1 MDSSPAPPS
10 HPLEPST
17 SLNPP
22 TAEQH
27 LPSSML
33 VPSESVENGNTSDKP
48 PSSGTKIT
56 LNLPS
61 NPASA
66 SASRS
71 STPSD
76 ELTPEPQEPPRE
88 DAEAQGQDADGSSDV
103 DMDGS
108 HQNGQQAL
116 QNPSEGEE
124 EVPSS
129 DEEPEA
135 DVEQDEGYEDEDAD
149 MEEDDD
155 VEEEEEDDEDEYEDY
170 DDPSFGSKKKS
181 SSKKAKVKSERRE
194 SAGPPKK
201 KKPSASFP
209 MRKEKSI
216 SSDEDYGTKS
226 HKKKFFS
233 KSGAS
238 TANGGGGRTTTGT
251 PDTPYSEADGAWRRG
266 AAKKVVTYNE
276 ADVDYGLEESEDEQ
290 GEYYGAAGVEE
301 EEADEIDQV
310 LYHYRDEARKEAPKD
325 IPQEN
330 LRFHIKWKNYSHIHN
345 TDETYAFLKTYK
357 GFKKVENYINKIWT
371 LDQQYHHPSPEQTW
385 KPTSEELEQYEIDKE
400 RIRELQES
408 YKTIERVLDEKEEW
422 SYEKQETLTKFFCKW
437 SNLQYADCTWESYEE
452 MKECPGALESIEDFH
467 KRAARNT
474 VPAQS
479 INYGINNR
487 PAYQKIP
494 EDPDYLKCGGA
505 LKPFQLTGLNWLAY
519 LWTKGENGILADE
532 MGLGKTVQSV
542 SFLSYLFHTQR
553 QYGPFLV
560 VVPLSTISAWQMQF
574 RVWAPDLN
582 VICYMGS
589 ARSREVIRQF
599 EFGPLKNLKFNVLLT
614 TYEFILKDRQ
624 DLQQIKWQSLAVDE
638 AHRLKNHE
646 SQLYEALKSFWT
658 ASRLLITGTPLQNN
672 VKELLALMH
681 FLMPEKFQLA
691 NDFDLNDADQES
703 KIQDLHE
710 KLGTLML
717 RRLKKDVIKELP
729 SKSEK
734 ILRVEMS
741 AMQTH
746 YYKNILTKNFAV
758 LSKGGTQQVSL
769 MNVAMELKKASNH
782 PYLFDGAEDR
792 NKPLNEV
799 LKGLVMNSGKMVL
812 LDKLLARLKADGH
825 RVLIFSQMVRL
836 LDIMS
841 DYMSA
846 RGYIFQRLDGTVP
859 SDVRKKSIEAFN
871 APGSPDFAFLLSTRA
886 GGLGINLETADT
898 VIIFDS
904 DYNPQ
909 NDLQAMA
916 RAHRI
921 GQQRHVSIY
930 RFVSKGTIEE
940 DILERAKRKMILEYA
955 IINQMDTTG
964 AHINGNGAPKE
975 KNGDFSKEELSA
987 ILKFGAQNMYKTDD
1001 NAQKQKLEEMDLD
1014 DILTKADAF
1023 DTESAA
1029 QPGGTS
1035 LGGEGFLSQFA
1046 AIQDVKADA
1055 DDLSWDDI
1063 IPVDERTKAEE
1074 EEKAAQIAEAQ
1085 ASTSRKRAAARPPG
1099 TYEGMDF
1106 DDAEGGSSKPGS
1118 PSSKKP
1124 KAATAQPR
1132 KTTAQRAL
1140 ELKERDLRVLIR
1152 GIQKWGDIRLRYD
1165 PIVKEAKLEAKNRV
1179 VIIQTCEDI
1188 ITQAEEAVT
1197 SHKAHL
1203 RDLQEKGEPISS
1215 SLRQKAIL
1223 FTYKSVTAINAET
1236 VVARY
1241 YELKALVE
1249 HFKRIEDTSRY
1260 QIPYDSLKPTMN
1272 WTVEWSIQDDAH
1284 LLVGIWRHGFGSW
1297 ETISQDPELG
1307 LKDKIFLEDP
1317 KSVKATDPNA
1327 PKPGIPGPIH
1337 LVRRGDYLCGLIR
1350 EYEENR
1356 RMLVEQQAVI
1366 ANMPTK
1372 EGFGFEHPPLPPIAP
1387 GKASPAIS
1395 AATSKAEQ
1403 QAKGKRR
1410 KTPEYTDSD
1419 NESSYESMDED
1430 AVKELLRPAKKHLKK
1445 LKSGTENLSRED
1457 KIAAL
1462 KECLAGIGLRIDEIV
1477 AEKQSSGEDPNKWRK
1492 HCWVF
1497 ASFFWPRQGVNYSK
1511 LMEIHGKMVGTIP
1524 AEIPKKSKAKPKK
1537 KAEPSGERPK
1547 KKVKTEVKSEPA
1559 GDEI

>member
-1 MDSSPAPPS
+1 MASIPYS
-10 HPLEPST
+10 HPTDYSNAL
-17 SLNPP
+17 PP
-22 TAEQH
+22 ISQQH
-27 LPSSML
+27 YPSSML
-33 VPSESVENGNTSDKP
+33 VPTDTEVNGPTSHTGAMTSSIGSLLNDSDTRVKLDVP
-48 PSSGTKIT
+48 PQ
-56 LNLPS
+56 
-61 NPASA
+61 SA
-66 SASRS
+66 SLQSERS
-71 STPSD
+71 D
-76 ELTPEPQEPPRE
+76 DLTPEPQEE
-88 DAEAQGQDADGSSDV
+88 VDAEGSDIEMEV
-103 DMDGS
+103 N
-108 HQNGQQAL
+108 HRNGL
-116 QNPSEGEE
+116 QSRASNISEGEE
-124 EVPSS
+124 EVDS
-129 DEEPEA
+129 DEEGNAEP
-135 DVEQDEGYEDEDAD
+135 DVGYEYDDEQGDEDDD
-149 MEEDDD
+149 MEED
-155 VEEEEEDDEDEYEDY
+155 EEDDEDY
-170 DDPSFGSKKKS
+170 DDPSFGSKKK
-181 SSKKAKVKSERRE
+181 KSTKPKNGNEPRDNLLL
-194 SAGPPKK
+194 PKK
-201 KKPSASFP
+201 KKSTASFP
-209 MRKEKSI
+209 QRKEKSEE
-216 SSDEDYGTKS
+216 SSDEDYGSKS

-233 KSGAS
+233 KS
-238 TANGGGGRTTTGT
+238 NGGSNNRAT
-251 PDTPYSEADGAWRRG
+251 PETPYSEGDGAWRRG

-276 ADVDYGLEESEDEQ
+276 ADVDYGLESEDDQ
-290 GEYYGAAGVEE
+290 GEYYSVPPGEV

-310 LYHYRDEARKEAPKD
+310 LYHYRDEARKDDPKD
-325 IPQEN
+325 VPQEN
-330 LRFHIKWKNYSHIHN
+330 LRYHVKWKNYSHIHN
-345 TDETYAFLKTYK
+345 TDETYLFLKTYK
-357 GFKKVENYINKIWT
+357 GFKKVENYITKIWT
-371 LDQQYHHPSPEQTW
+371 LDQQYHNPSPDAPW
-385 KPTSEELEQYEIDKE
+385 KPTREDLEQYEIDKE
-400 RIRELQES
+400 RIKELQES
-408 YKTIERVLDEKEEW
+408 YKIVERVLDEKEEIGIQGRI
-422 SYEKQETLTKFFCKW
+422 SKFFCKW
-437 SNLQYADCTWESYEE
+437 TNLQYSDCTWESYEE
-452 MKECPGALESIEDFH
+452 MKECQGASEAIEDFH
-467 KRAARNT
+467 KRSARNT

-479 INYGINNR
+479 ANYGITNR
-487 PAYQKIP
+487 PTYQKIP

-582 VICYMGS
+582 VICYMGTS
-589 ARSREVIRQF
+589 RSREVIRQF

-691 NDFDLNDADQES
+691 NDFDLNDADQET
-703 KIQDLHE
+703 KIKDLHE

-792 NKPLNEV
+792 NKALNEV

-940 DILERAKRKMILEYA
+940 DILEKAKRKMILEYA

-1063 IPVDERTKAEE
+1063 IPVEERTKAEE
-1074 EEKAAQIAEAQ
+1074 EEKAAQAEVPI
-1085 ASTSRKRAAARPPG
+1085 SSSRKRAAARPPG
-1099 TYEGMDF
+1099 TYEGMDY
-1106 DDAEGGSSKPGS
+1106 DDHDGSSKPGS
-1118 PSSKKP
+1118 PGEKKQ
-1124 KAATAQPR
+1124 KAASQPR

-1152 GIQKWGDIRLRYD
+1152 GIQKWGDIRLRYE

-1179 VIIQTCEDI
+1179 IIIQTCEDI

-1197 SHKAHL
+1197 NHRNHI
-1203 RDLQEKGEPISS
+1203 RELQEKGEPISS
-1215 SLRQKAIL
+1215 SLRQKAVL
-1223 FTYKSVTAINAET
+1223 FTYKTVTAINAET

-1249 HFKRIEDTSRY
+1249 HFKRIEDISTYS
-1260 QIPYDSLKPTMN
+1260 IPYDSLKPTMN
-1272 WTVEWSIQDDAH
+1272 WTVDWNANDDAH
-1284 LLVGIWRHGFGSW
+1284 LLLGIWRHGFGSW
-1297 ETISQDPELG
+1297 EPISQDPELD

-1317 KSVKATDPNA
+1317 KSSKTAEPNA

-1356 RMLVEQQAVI
+1356 RVLVEQQALI

-1372 EGFGFEHPPLPPIAP
+1372 EGFGFEHPPLPTMVAGPSAKRSPSIT
-1387 GKASPAIS
+1387 ASAKDS
-1395 AATSKAEQ
+1395 G
-1403 QAKGKRR
+1403 KGKRR

-1419 NESSYESMDED
+1419 DESSYESMDEV
-1430 AVKELLRPAKKHLKK
+1430 AVKEALRPAKKHLKK
-1445 LKSGTENLSRED
+1445 LKSGTDNLSRED

-1462 KECLAGIGLRIDEIV
+1462 KECLAGIGTRIDEIV
-1477 AEKQSSGEDPNKWRK
+1477 AEKQTAGLDSNKWRK

-1497 ASFFWPRQGVNYSK
+1497 ASYFWPRTGVNYAK
-1511 LMEIHGKMVGTIP
+1511 LMEIHGKMVGNVSGAP
-1524 AEIPKKSKAKPKK
+1524 AKKPKAKRKSEPASDRPKK
-1537 KAEPSGERPK
+1537 KAKAEPQPK
-1547 KKVKTEVKSEPA
+1547 AEPVKSES
-1559 GDEI
+1559 

>member
-1 MDSSPAPPS
+1 MDSSLIS
-10 HPLEPST
+10 HPTEPNS
-17 SLNPP
+17 SSIPP
-22 TAEQH
+22 ITQQH

-33 VPSESVENGNTSDKP
+33 APETEAPSSKP
-48 PSSGTKIT
+48 PSSGPKIKI
-56 LNLPS
+56 NV
-61 NPASA
+61 PAR
-66 SASRS
+66 SASRDD
-71 STPSD
+71 TPSD
-76 ELTPEPQEPPRE
+76 ELTPGP
-88 DAEAQGQDADGSSDV
+88 
-103 DMDGS
+103 
-108 HQNGQQAL
+108 
-116 QNPSEGEE
+116 
-124 EVPSS
+124 
-129 DEEPEA
+129 
-135 DVEQDEGYEDEDAD
+135 
-149 MEEDDD
+149 
-155 VEEEEEDDEDEYEDY
+155 EDDEDQGAGSDVEMDVSYQNGRQSRASVSEGEDEVSEDEGDIDVDGGYDDGDAGDEDEDMDEEDEDGDEDEDY
-170 DDPSFGSKKKS
+170 DDPSFGSKKKGTS
-181 SSKKAKVKSERRE
+181 QKPKSKTDSRRD
-194 SAGPPKK
+194 SLGPSKK
-201 KKPSASFP
+201 KKPSGSFP
-209 MRKEKSI
+209 TRKEVSV
-216 SSDEDYGTKS
+216 SSDEDYGAKS

-233 KSGAS
+233 KS
-238 TANGGGGRTTTGT
+238 NGGTNRGT
-251 PDTPYSEADGAWRRG
+251 PDTPYSEGDGAWRRG

-276 ADVDYGLEESEDEQ
+276 ADVDYGLESAD
-290 GEYYGAAGVEE
+290 EE
-301 EEADEIDQV
+301 EVYYAEEAGEVEEIDQV
-310 LYHYRDEARKEAPKD
+310 LYHYRDEARKEDPVDK
-325 IPQEN
+325 PQEN
-330 LRFHIKWKNYSHIHN
+330 LRFHVKWKNYSHIHN
-345 TDETYAFLKTYK
+345 TDETYAFLKSFK
-357 GFKKVENYINKIWT
+357 GFKKIENYITKIWT
-371 LDQQYHHPSPEQTW
+371 LDQQYHNPSPDAPW
-385 KPTSEELEQYEIDKE
+385 KPTREELEQYEIDKE
-400 RIRELQES
+400 RIREVQES
-408 YKTIERVLDEKEEW
+408 YKTVERVLDEKEE
-422 SYEKQETLTKFFCKW
+422 KRDDGRVTLFFCKW
-437 SNLQYADCTWESYEE
+437 NNLQYADCTWETYDEV
-452 MKECPGALESIEDFH
+452 KECQGALAAIEDFH
-467 KRAARNT
+467 KRTARTT

-479 INYGINNR
+479 ASYAINNR

-519 LWTKGENGILADE
+519 LWSQGENGILADE

-542 SFLSYLFHTQR
+542 SFLSYLFHSQR

-574 RVWAPDLN
+574 RVWAPELN

-589 ARSREVIRQF
+589 ARSREVIREF
-599 EFGPLKNLKFNVLLT
+599 EFGPIKNLKFNVLLT

-691 NDFDLNDADQES
+691 NDFDLNDADQEA
-703 KIQDLHE
+703 KIKDLHE

-729 SKSEK
+729 TKSEK

-799 LKGLVMNSGKMVL
+799 LRGLVMNSGKMVL

-846 RGYIFQRLDGTVP
+846 RGYLFQRLDGTVP

-1001 NAQKQKLEEMDLD
+1001 SAQNKKLDEMDLD

-1035 LGGEGFLSQFA
+1035 LGGEGFLAQFA

-1063 IPVDERTKAEE
+1063 IPVDERAKAEE
-1074 EEKAAQIAEAQ
+1074 EEKAAAAAEMAA
-1085 ASTSRKRAAARPPG
+1085 ASTRKRAAARPPG
-1099 TYEGMDF
+1099 TYEGMDY
-1106 DDAEGGSSKPGS
+1106 DEAEGSSSKPGS
-1118 PSSKKP
+1118 PGPKKT
-1124 KAATAQPR
+1124 KAQSAPR
-1132 KTTAQRAL
+1132 KTNAQRAL

-1152 GIQKWGDIRLRYD
+1152 GIQKWGDIRLRYE
-1165 PIVKEAKLEAKNRV
+1165 PIVKEAKLENKNRV
-1179 VIIQTCEDI
+1179 VIIQTCEDMV
-1188 ITQAEEAVT
+1188 TQAEEAV
-1197 SHKAHL
+1197 SAHRAHL
-1203 RDLQEKGEPISS
+1203 RDLQERGEPISS

-1223 FTYKSVTAINAET
+1223 FSYKTVTALNAET

-1249 HFKRIEDTSRY
+1249 HFKRVDDLSKYE
-1260 QIPYDSLKPTMN
+1260 IPHDSLKPTMN
-1272 WTVEWSIQDDAH
+1272 WTVDWTPKDDAH
-1284 LLVGIWRHGFGSW
+1284 LLIGIWRHGMGSW
-1297 ETISQDPELG
+1297 EAIAQDPELD
-1307 LKDKIFLEDP
+1307 LQSKIFLEDP
-1317 KSVKATDPNA
+1317 KSNKVEPGQ

-1337 LVRRGDYLCGLIR
+1337 LVRRGDYLCGLVR

-1366 ANMPTK
+1366 ASLPTK
-1372 EGFGFEHPPLPPIAP
+1372 EGFGFEHPSVPSLAGPS
-1387 GKASPAIS
+1387 GKASPAAS
-1395 AATSKAEQ
+1395 AKPDP
-1403 QAKGKRR
+1403 KGKRR

-1419 NESSYESMDED
+1419 NESNYESMDED

-1445 LKSGTENLSRED
+1445 LKSGTDNLSREE
-1457 KIAAL
+1457 KITAL
-1462 KECLAGIGLRIDEIV
+1462 KECLAGIGARIDEV
-1477 AEKQSSGEDPNKWRK
+1477 VKEKQTAGLDGPKWRK

-1497 ASFFWPRQGVNYSK
+1497 ASFFWPRQGVNYAK
-1511 LMEIHGKMVGTIP
+1511 LMEIHGKMVHEASP
-1524 AEIPKKSKAKPKK
+1524 APTKSKAKPKRK
-1537 KAEPSGERPK
+1537 SEVDPDKPPKKKAKAEP
-1547 KKVKTEVKSEPA
+1547 KTEVKAEVKA
-1559 GDEI
+1559 EQG

>member
-1 MDSSPAPPS
+1 MDSSPPS

-17 SLNPP
+17 ALN
-22 TAEQH
+22 TDLAQQH

-33 VPSESVENGNTSDKP
+33 VPSESSNTYARPPTSEDKTRANRN
-48 PSSGTKIT
+48 SR
-56 LNLPS
+56 
-61 NPASA
+61 
-66 SASRS
+66 SASRG

-76 ELTPEPQEPPRE
+76 ELTPEPHQQPNR
-88 DAEAQGQDADGSSDV
+88 DAEGSSDV
-103 DMDGS
+103 DMEDA
-108 HQNGQQAL
+108 HENGQSSRRID
-116 QNPSEGEE
+116 PSEGEE
-124 EVPSS
+124 EVSS
-129 DEEPEA
+129 DAEPEEEHA
-135 DVEQDEGYEDEDAD
+135 EPDVGYEYDDEAGD
-149 MEEDDD
+149 EDDD
-155 VEEEEEDDEDEYEDY
+155 MDDEDEMEEDDEDEDY
-170 DDPSFGSKKKS
+170 DDPSFGSKKKTA
-181 SSKKAKVKSERRE
+181 KKPKVKAERRE
-194 SAGPPKK
+194 SAGPIRK
-201 KKPSASFP
+201 KKPSGAFP
-209 MRKEKSI
+209 MRREQSV
-216 SSDEDYGTKS
+216 SSDEDYGAKT

-233 KSGAS
+233 KSGTGTNGRA
-238 TANGGGGRTTTGT
+238 TAT

-276 ADVDYGLEESEDEQ
+276 ADIDYGLEYSDEDE
-290 GEYYGAAGVEE
+290 GEYYGGVVEQA

-310 LYHYRDEARKEAPKD
+310 LSHYRDEARKEDPKD

-345 TDETYAFLKTYK
+345 TDETYLFLKTYK
-357 GFKKVENYINKIWT
+357 GFKKVENYITKIWT
-371 LDQQYHHPSPEQTW
+371 LDQQYHNPSPDAPW
-385 KPTSEELEQYEIDKE
+385 KPSREELEQYEIDKE
-400 RIRELQES
+400 RIKELQES
-408 YKTIERVLDEKEEW
+408 YKTIERILDEKEEL
-422 SYEKQETLTKFFCKW
+422 SDDRSERVTKFFCKW
-437 SNLQYADCTWESYEE
+437 TNLQYADCTWESYDE
-452 MKECPGALESIEDFH
+452 MKECPGALPAIEEFH
-467 KRAARNT
+467 KRSARNT

-487 PAYQKIP
+487 PGYQKIP

-599 EFGPLKNLKFNVLLT
+599 EFGPVKNLKFNVLLT

-691 NDFDLNDADQES
+691 NDFDLNDADQEA

-758 LSKGGTQQVSL
+758 LSKGGTQQISL

-846 RGYIFQRLDGTVP
+846 RGYIYQRLDGTVP

-1074 EEKAAQIAEAQ
+1074 EEKATQIAEAQ
-1085 ASTSRKRAAARPPG
+1085 LSTSRKRAAARPPG
-1099 TYEGMDF
+1099 TYEGMDY
-1106 DDAEGGSSKPGS
+1106 DDAESSKPGS

-1124 KAATAQPR
+1124 KAAAQPR

-1179 VIIQTCEDI
+1179 IIIQTCEDI

-1197 SHKAHL
+1197 AHKSHL

-1223 FTYKSVTAINAET
+1223 FTYKTVTAINAET

-1249 HFKRIEDTSRY
+1249 HFKRVEDISTY
-1260 QIPYDSLKPTMN
+1260 AIPYDTLKPTMN
-1272 WTVEWSIQDDAH
+1272 WTVEWSMPDDAH
-1284 LLVGIWRHGFGSW
+1284 LLTGIWRHGFGSW
-1297 ETISQDPELG
+1297 EAISQDPELE
-1307 LKDKIFLEDP
+1307 LQSKIFLEDP
-1317 KSVKATDPNA
+1317 KSAKTAEPGA

-1356 RMLVEQQAVI
+1356 RMMVEQQAVI
-1366 ANMPTK
+1366 ANMPKK
-1372 EGFGFEHPPLPPIAP
+1372 EGFGFEHPPLPAIAP
-1387 GKASPAIS
+1387 GPSGKASPVASTAPS
-1395 AATSKAEQ
+1395 AKESKDNG
-1403 QAKGKRR
+1403 KGKRR
-1410 KTPEYTDSD
+1410 KTPEYTDSED
-1419 NESSYESMDED
+1419 SSYESMDED

-1445 LKSGTENLSRED
+1445 LKSGTDNLSRDD

-1462 KECLAGIGLRIDEIV
+1462 KECLAGIGARIDEIV
-1477 AEKQSSGEDPNKWRK
+1477 AEKQQAGEKGDRWRK

-1511 LMEIHGKMVGTIP
+1511 LMDIHGKMVGTIP
-1524 AEIPKKSKAKPKK
+1524 VEIPKKPRAKPKK
-1537 KAEPSGERPK
+1537 KAEPTGERPK
-1547 KKVKTEVKSEPA
+1547 KKVKTEPKSTANSVTPA
-1559 GDEI
+1559 PEIVDEKPIISQ

>member
-1 MDSSPAPPS
+1 MASSIPS
-10 HPLEPST
+10 HPFDPST
-17 SLNPP
+17 SLN
-22 TAEQH
+22 TTIAQQH

-33 VPSESVENGNTSDKP
+33 APSEINDNINVSDKP
-48 PSSGTKIT
+48 SSSGPTIK
-56 LNLPS
+56 LNVPS
-61 NPASA
+61 NTV
-66 SASRS
+66 SRR

-76 ELTPEPQEPPRE
+76 ELTPEPQEQTTV
-88 DAEAQGQDADGSSDV
+88 DAEGSSDV
-103 DMDGS
+103 DMDNI
-108 HQNGQQAL
+108 HQNGL
-116 QNPSEGEE
+116 QSRSIAPSEGED
-124 EVPSS
+124 EVSS
-129 DEEPEA
+129 AA
-135 DVEQDEGYEDEDAD
+135 DGEDGVAGADAGYEY
-149 MEEDDD
+149 DDD
-155 VEEEEEDDEDEYEDY
+155 AGDEDDEMDEEDEEDEDY
-170 DDPSFGSKKKS
+170 DDPSFGAKKKAA
-181 SSKKAKVKSERRE
+181 KMVKLKAERRE
-194 SAGPPKK
+194 SAGPAIKK
-201 KKPSASFP
+201 KKSTGAFP
-209 MRKEKSI
+209 MRKEKSVA
-216 SSDEDYGTKS
+216 SDEDYGTKS
-226 HKKKFFS
+226 HKKKFFA
-233 KSGAS
+233 KS
-238 TANGGGGRTTTGT
+238 ANGRSGST
-251 PDTPYSEADGAWRRG
+251 PDTPYSDGDGAWRRG

-276 ADVDYGLEESEDEQ
+276 ADVDYGLEESEDDDA
-290 GEYYGAAGVEE
+290 GEYYNGVVEQV

-310 LYHYRDEARKEAPKD
+310 LYHYRDEARKEDPKD
-325 IPQEN
+325 VPQEN

-345 TDETYAFLKTYK
+345 TDETYVFLKTYK
-357 GFKKVENYINKIWT
+357 GFKKVENYITKIWT
-371 LDQQYHHPSPEQTW
+371 LDQHYHNPSPDAPW
-385 KPTSEELEQYEIDKE
+385 KPSSEELEQYEIDKE

-408 YKTIERVLDEKEEW
+408 YKTIERVLDEKEDLSDDKSERV
-422 SYEKQETLTKFFCKW
+422 TKFFCKW
-437 SNLQYADCTWESYEE
+437 TNLQYADCTWESYDE
-452 MKECPGALESIEDFH
+452 MKECPGALSSIEDFH
-467 KRAARNT
+467 KRSSRNT

-479 INYGINNR
+479 ANYGINNR
-487 PAYQKIP
+487 PVYQKIP

-574 RVWAPDLN
+574 RVWAPDIN

-691 NDFDLNDADQES
+691 NDFDLNDADQEA
-703 KIQDLHE
+703 KIADLHD

-758 LSKGGTQQVSL
+758 LSKGGTQHVSL

-792 NKPLNEV
+792 NKPLHEV

-1063 IPVDERTKAEE
+1063 IPVDERAKAEE
-1074 EEKAAQIAEAQ
+1074 DERATQIAEAQ
-1085 ASTSRKRAAARPPG
+1085 TTTSRKRAAARPPG
-1099 TYEGMDF
+1099 TYEGMDY
-1106 DDAEGGSSKPGS
+1106 DDAEGSSKPGS
-1118 PSSKKP
+1118 PGGKKP
-1124 KAATAQPR
+1124 KAAAQPR

-1152 GIQKWGDIRLRYD
+1152 GIQKWGDIRLRYE
-1165 PIVKEAKLEAKNRV
+1165 PIVKEAKLEGKNRV

-1188 ITQAEEAVT
+1188 ITQAEEAVAA
-1197 SHKAHL
+1197 HKAHL

-1223 FTYKSVTAINAET
+1223 FTYKTVTAINAET

-1249 HFKRIEDTSRY
+1249 HFKRIDDISEYD
-1260 QIPYDSLKPTMN
+1260 IPYDNLKPTMN
-1272 WTVEWSIQDDAH
+1272 WTVDWQLKDDAH
-1284 LLVGIWRHGFGSW
+1284 LLVGIWKHGFGSW
-1297 ETISQDPELG
+1297 EAISLDPELN
-1307 LKDKIFLEDP
+1307 LKEKIFLEDP
-1317 KSVKATDPNA
+1317 KSAKATDPNA

-1372 EGFGFEHPPLPPIAP
+1372 EGFGFEHPPLPSLPSGP
-1387 GKASPAIS
+1387 SGKASPAVS
-1395 AATSKAEQ
+1395 TATTAKDNG
-1403 QAKGKRR
+1403 KGKRR

-1462 KECLAGIGLRIDEIV
+1462 KECLAGIGTRIDEIV
-1477 AEKQSSGEDPNKWRK
+1477 AEKQTAGQNPEKWRK

-1511 LMEIHGKMVGTIP
+1511 LMDIHGKMVGTIP
-1524 AEIPKKSKAKPKK
+1524 VEMPKKSKAKPKK
-1537 KAEPSGERPK
+1537 KAEPAGERPK
-1547 KKVKTEVKSEPA
+1547 KKAKTEVKAEVRTETA
-1559 GDEI
+1559 GDDI